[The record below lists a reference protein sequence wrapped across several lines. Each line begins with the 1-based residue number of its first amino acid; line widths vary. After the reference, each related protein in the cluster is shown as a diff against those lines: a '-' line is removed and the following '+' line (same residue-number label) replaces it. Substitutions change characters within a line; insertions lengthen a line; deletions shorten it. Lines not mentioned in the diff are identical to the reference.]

1 MGPVNPPVRP
11 GVVYVTHTHRGRA
24 NVSQTQLF
32 GGRCYLFSVACPSS
46 SITHTFFYLLGNAHT
61 HTRILQYNDTHWPYF
76 LDVDGRK
83 RCMGGRQ
90 RMRGVKP
97 EGEGRKQLEVE
108 KVSQPVVL
116 L

>member
-61 HTRILQYNDTHWPYF
+61 HTHEFCNTMTLTGLIFWMWM
-76 LDVDGRK
+76 DGK
-83 RCMGGRQ
+83 DAWEGD
-90 RMRGVKP
+90 RG
-97 EGEGRKQLEVE
+97 
-108 KVSQPVVL
+108 
-116 L
+116 